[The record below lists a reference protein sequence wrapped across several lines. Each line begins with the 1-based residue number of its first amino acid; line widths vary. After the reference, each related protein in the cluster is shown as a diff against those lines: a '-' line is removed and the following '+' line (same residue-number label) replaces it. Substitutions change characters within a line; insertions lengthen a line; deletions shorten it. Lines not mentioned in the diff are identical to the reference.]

1 MSAQIKV
8 KWRYLKGS
16 NLELGQLVKGK
27 LIKRYKRFL
36 ADVELENG
44 ETITAHCPNSGRMTT
59 CWEEGWPV
67 LLSHHDN
74 PKRKLKYT
82 WELVHNGET
91 WICVNT
97 HRANALV
104 EEAIEADLIKELKGY
119 DSIRREVKYA
129 EKSRIDLLLEKET
142 ETCYVEVKTSTLM
155 RDGKNEFP
163 DAVTSRG
170 LKHIHDLIEMK
181 KQGHRAVLLFVVMR
195 EDGCDFDVAGDIDP
209 AYAEA
214 YEKAKDEGLE
224 VLVYRTRITESSIEL
239 LAQD

>member
-1 MSAQIKV
+1 M
-8 KWRYLKGS
+8 
-16 NLELGQLVKGK
+16 ELGQLISGK
-27 LIKRYKRFL
+27 IIKRYKRFL
-36 ADVELENG
+36 ADVELESG
-44 ETITAHCPNSGRMTT
+44 EVVTAHCPNSGRMTT

-67 LLSHHDN
+67 LLSFHDN

-82 WELVHNGET
+82 WELAHNGET

-104 EEAIEADLIKELKGY
+104 EEAINAGVIKELRGY

-129 EKSRIDLLLEKET
+129 EKSRIDLLLEKEG

-155 RDGKNEFP
+155 REGKNEFP

-170 LKHIHDLIEMK
+170 LKHVHDLMEMK

-195 EDGCDFDVAGDIDP
+195 EDGQGFDVAADIDP

-214 YEKAKDEGLE
+214 YYEAIKQGLE
-224 VLVYRTRITESSIEL
+224 ILVYRTVINENSISL
-239 LAQD
+239 LASD